1 MSSSRWEPAYLK
13 DMVAW
18 SKNPNIPMYG
28 RWNHA
33 ADAEGGVDLTSK
45 QGTPVYA
52 LGDGPLL
59 GAGNFGKVGGF
70 TYNESSSFG
79 VVTQRITV
87 PGFGLQDIY
96 YQHINIDKSIR
107 FCNNPTGSCGGQY
120 IKRGQLIGT
129 TGGFGEVEIG
139 FNASWGGVWGVN
151 HPAAWVTDPRPMI
164 LALMNMGTPDG
175 MSSGGLVDGL
185 GGAISTVA
193 THIAPDATVAEFLAG
208 IDLALELRNPFN
220 SGALANGS
228 PTFALNVGPASA
240 NIPDP
245 VGYLTDLGE
254 NIINDLAALVVRG
267 GFLFLGFIILWAMGA
282 HLSQGIMNK
291 ALEPVGGTQGVA
303 QLARGLA

>member
-1 MSSSRWEPAYLK
+1 MSSSRWEPTYLK

-18 SKNPNIPMYG
+18 AKNPNIPMYG

-33 ADAEGGVDLTSK
+33 QDAEGGVDLTSK

-70 TYNESSSFG
+70 SYNESSSFG

-87 PGFGLQDIY
+87 PGFGLNDIY
-96 YQHINIDKSIR
+96 YQHIVIDKAIK
-107 FCNNPTGSCGGQY
+107 FCNNPTGSCGNQY

-139 FNASWGGVWGVN
+139 FNANWGGVWGVN

-175 MSSGGLVDGL
+175 MSSGGMVSGL
-185 GGAISTVA
+185 GGAVSTVA
-193 THIAPDATVAEFLAG
+193 SHIAPDATVAEFLAG
-208 IDLALELRNPFN
+208 IDLALELRNPFTAG
-220 SGALANGS
+220 SLANGV
-228 PTFALNVGPASA
+228 PTTGIGLGIT
-240 NIPDP
+240 IPDP
-245 VGYLTDLGE
+245 LTYLTDVGV
-254 NIINDLAALVVRG
+254 NVVNDLAALTVRG
-267 GFLFLGFIILWAMGA
+267 GFLFLGFIILWSMAA
-282 HLSQGIMNK
+282 HLSQGVMNK

-303 QLARGLA
+303 QLAKGLV